1 MPSRLASMFV
11 AMVTVPTLSLLLALV
26 EWAGQT
32 SSSPHLLLRPR
43 ERERDPVASMH
54 FNIAVIHAG
63 STVQQGEAGAAAA
76 AGRVPYQGFGRVHSS
91 FGESVVTQWGS
102 ANVIWL
108 QVSLKE
114 VMQLERN

>member
-1 MPSRLASMFV
+1 
-11 AMVTVPTLSLLLALV
+11 MVQVPALPLLLALV
-26 EWAGQT
+26 EWVGPAAST
-32 SSSPHLLLRPR
+32 PHLLLRPR

-63 STVQQGEAGAAAA
+63 SLAQEEAGVA
-76 AGRVPYQGFGRVHSS
+76 AGGGRMLYPGFGQVHSS

-108 QVSLKE
+108 KVGWDFFIVL
-114 VMQLERN
+114 L

>member
-1 MPSRLASMFV
+1 
-11 AMVTVPTLSLLLALV
+11 
-26 EWAGQT
+26 
-32 SSSPHLLLRPR
+32 
-43 ERERDPVASMH
+43 MH

-76 AGRVPYQGFGRVHSS
+76 AGAAGRVPYAGFGRVHSS

-108 QVSLKE
+108 QVSLLKR
-114 VMQLERN
+114 LH